1 MKDSVRTAVLKIK
14 ISVGFSM
21 ISPYENLANAIVELA
36 AKDYRKALK
45 DLKRSPRNDAALQMK
60 AECER
65 FFRSGWYEALTSVD
79 GEKLMAMLQREV
91 LSE

>member
-1 MKDSVRTAVLKIK
+1 
-14 ISVGFSM
+14 M

-65 FFRSGWYEALTSVD
+65 FFRSD
-79 GEKLMAMLQREV
+79 GTRLLLPWMERN
-91 LSE
+91 

>member
-1 MKDSVRTAVLKIK
+1 
-14 ISVGFSM
+14 M
-21 ISPYENLANAIVELA
+21 ISPYENLANAIAELA

-65 FFRSGWYEALTSVD
+65 FFRSGWYEALTSID
-79 GEKLMAMLQREV
+79 GERLMAMLQREV